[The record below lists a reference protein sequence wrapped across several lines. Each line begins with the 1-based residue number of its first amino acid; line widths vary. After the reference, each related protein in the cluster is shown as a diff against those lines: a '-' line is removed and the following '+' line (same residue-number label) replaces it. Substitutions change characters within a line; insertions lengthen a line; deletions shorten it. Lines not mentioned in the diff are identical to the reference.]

1 MRRARLRA
9 VHPLLAE
16 RGDETPDPRGWLRGV
31 SGRCPLGRLQG
42 LGNTGGELL
51 KSNAGRRRAASFP
64 TEPTRTPQTAPRAQV
79 RGRGRVLP
87 SPLPSDTRPL
97 LSDTRPLLSDSR
109 PLLSDSRPGGSQ
121 LRSSQLLKT
130 APRISGF
137 TTTGS
142 STSGSGP
149 SVLCDRSP
157 ERRRDFGR
165 RVQGGSPQGRRLEK
179 FLRVGVKI
187 E

>member
-97 LSDTRPLLSDSR
+97 LSDSR

-137 TTTGS
+137 TMTGS

-179 FLRVGVKI
+179 SLRVGVKI